1 MQEASM
7 DFSNRRFVDRADAA
21 RQLAVSL
28 EHYRGRHPLVLAIP
42 RGGVP
47 IGRILA
53 DALGGE
59 LDVVL
64 VRKLGAP
71 GNPEFAIGAIDEQG
85 RVQLSRSAAAS
96 GADDA
101 YLRAEAARQLDVIR
115 RRRAGF
121 SPGHRPA
128 AIAGRTVIVVD
139 DGLATGATMRAA
151 LVALRAQHPASL
163 VCAVP
168 VAAPDSLRDIAALA
182 DEIVCLSAPAGFRAV
197 GAFYDRF
204 EPVEDAQVL
213 QLLAA
218 PAAAPPLSP
227 SAERVWFEL
236 ADVRL
241 PGDLVV
247 PAAARGLVVFAHGSG
262 SSRLS
267 PRNRGV
273 AEALQH
279 AGMATLLFDLLSA
292 EEDRARSARFDIA
305 VLTDRLAAV
314 VDQIHDDPALA
325 RLPLGLFGASTGAA
339 AALAVAALRPGQ
351 VRAVVSRGGRPDLA
365 GAALL
370 ARVRAPSLLI
380 CGGADTEVIALNKAA
395 QARMTGVTE
404 LAIVPGATHLFEEP
418 GALET
423 VSRLAAG
430 WFTRWLA
437 QRPDGHLP
445 GTPNAAA
452 GGS

>member
-1 MQEASM
+1 M
-7 DFSNRRFVDRADAA
+7 DFSSRRFVDREDAG
-21 RQLAVSL
+21 RQLTAPL
-28 EHYRGRHPLVLAIP
+28 LRYRGRHPLVLAIP

-53 DALGGE
+53 DALDGE

-85 RVQLSRSAAAS
+85 RVQLSRHAGAT
-96 GADDA
+96 GADDT

-115 RRRAGF
+115 RRRAHY

-128 AIAGRTVIVVD
+128 AVAGRVVIVVD

-151 LVALRAQHPASL
+151 LAALRAQHPATL

-168 VAAPDSLRDIAALA
+168 VAAPDSLREIAPLA
-182 DEIVCLSAPAGFRAV
+182 DEIVCLSSPAGFRAV
-197 GAFYDRF
+197 GVFYDHF
-204 EPVEDAQVL
+204 EPVEESRVL
-213 QLLAA
+213 ELLAA
-218 PAAAPPLSP
+218 STRPPHAAPT
-227 SAERVWFEL
+227 AESVWFEF

-247 PAAARGLVVFAHGSG
+247 PADAQGLVVFAHGSG

-267 PRNRGV
+267 PRNREV
-273 AEALQH
+273 AEALQR

-314 VDQIHDDPALA
+314 VEQVHEAPTLG

-339 AALAVAALRPGQ
+339 AALAVAALRPAQ
-351 VRAVVSRGGRPDLA
+351 VRAVVSRAGRPDLA
-365 GAALL
+365 GAPLL

-380 CGGADTEVIALNKAA
+380 CGGADTEVIALNKAT
-395 QARMTGVTE
+395 QASMNCATE
-404 LAIVPGATHLFEEP
+404 LAIVPDATHLFEEP

-423 VSRLAAG
+423 VSRLAAA
-430 WFTRWLA
+430 WFARWLGH
-437 QRPDGHLP
+437 RPNGTEPGSQAATDDGD
-445 GTPNAAA
+445 
-452 GGS
+452 